1 MAGKGPGG
9 KGRSVG
15 LKAEQKFRIGQ
26 LTRAVT
32 ELTGIYC
39 TPAMIYNYENKGLL
53 EPRERTEGG
62 FRQFI
67 MEDVKRVACI
77 KKLQQEG
84 KSLDE
89 IAGLLPS
96 CSDQYLE
103 FDHEYHLPESRKNII
118 LQAARET
125 FPIKGYEGTT
135 LADIAAKA
143 DVSAAAIY
151 QYFES
156 KEDLFKALIEG
167 FSFQDVLEDI
177 IQTMEESQIK
187 DREDIREALIQ
198 LARAYQGMHDDN
210 IELFRMFLAES
221 RDFPAIGK
229 KYNQQLVKPL
239 EDLTEKF
246 LTLTMEQDL
255 FRTRDPGLA
264 AHAFYG
270 MFLIFHV
277 TQDLLEGKGV
287 LTFPEEDR
295 TEQLVDLY
303 LHGMLKE

>member
-1 MAGKGPGG
+1 MAGKVPDG

-15 LKAEQKFRIGQ
+15 LKADQKFRIGK

-39 TPAMIYNYENKGLL
+39 TPAMIYNYEKKGLL
-53 EPRERTEGG
+53 EARERTEGG
-62 FRQFI
+62 FRQFTLD
-67 MEDVKRVACI
+67 DVKRVACI

-89 IAGLLPS
+89 IADLLPT

-103 FDHEYHLPESRKNII
+103 FDSEFHLPESRKNLI

-151 QYFES
+151 QYYES

-177 IQTMEESQIK
+177 LQTMEGSQIK
-187 DREDIREALIQ
+187 DKEDIRKALIQ
-198 LARAYQGMHDDN
+198 LAQAYQGMHDDN
-210 IELFRMFLAES
+210 LELFRMFLAET
-221 RDFPAIGK
+221 RDFPEIGK

-246 LTLTMEQDL
+246 LALTMGQDL
-255 FRTRDPGLA
+255 FRTMDPGLS

-277 TQDLLEGKGV
+277 TQDLLEGKGI
-287 LTFPEEDR
+287 LAFPEEDR

-303 LHGMLKE
+303 LNGMLKE